1 MGLRCPHLSPK
12 MTSIQAPA
20 CIHYHDLPRNEP
32 VISGTEFLHVDAIS
46 RRSTLLEEENAMTAK
61 SAESA
66 VQYKLPTYQAAAVV
80 VRTIRS

>member
-1 MGLRCPHLSPK
+1 

-20 CIHYHDLPRNEP
+20 CVHYHDLSRNGR
-32 VISGTEFLHVDAIS
+32 VISGAEFLHIDAIS
-46 RRSTLLEEENAMTAK
+46 RRSTVLEEENVMTRK

-80 VRTIRS
+80 VRTIWS

>member
-1 MGLRCPHLSPK
+1 VGLHCPHLSPK

-20 CIHYHDLPRNEP
+20 CVHYHDLSRNGP
-32 VISGTEFLHVDAIS
+32 VISGAECLHIDAIS
-46 RRSTLLEEENAMTAK
+46 RRSTVLEEENVLTRK

>member
-1 MGLRCPHLSPK
+1 

-20 CIHYHDLPRNEP
+20 CVHYRDLPLNEP
-32 VISGTEFLHVDAIS
+32 VTSDAQFLHVDTIS
-46 RRSTLLEEENAMTAK
+46 RRSTLLEEENVMTRK

-80 VRTIRS
+80 VRTIRLRFCHELGF